1 MFHILTD
8 GFIYVQQDIPPLTPD
23 IYRCVEYIWQVG
35 CSLTTISRH
44 LESVQNYAKYQ
55 KMWIT

>member
-44 LESVQNYAKYQ
+44 LESVQNYAK
-55 KMWIT
+55 